1 MIRGI
6 NVGGSKRVSM
16 GDLRALFEALG
27 AEDVR
32 TYVQS
37 GNVVFR
43 SAGKSPA
50 TLAKAIE
57 DQVGEVLDL
66 DVRVVVRTGKE
77 LAEIVGKNPFLED
90 GKDPATLHVTFL
102 EKKPSAI
109 RTRDLPAAGGRPD
122 EFRLAGREVYLRCPN
137 GY

>member
-1 MIRGI
+1 MRTYVAMIRGI

-90 GKDPATLHVTFL
+90 GKDRLDCESAFQLLRNTLPLRRGSSHGCL
-102 EKKPSAI
+102 ARNEHRK
-109 RTRDLPAAGGRPD
+109 RD
-122 EFRLAGREVYLRCPN
+122 
-137 GY
+137 